1 MSSKG
6 VNYYF
11 YVNSTSAKIQATKFN
26 NGSSS
31 PDFKQT
37 FGSNANFQTGNVQI
51 DYKFSFTSLYG
62 SFNWNTTTTPVVAG
76 NTSINPLTGNMGG
89 GNLQNM
95 MNTQSVLGAD
105 FAVSYGFYDAG
116 SGVGDLTNQDQAYA
130 YLTPP
135 MSNWMGQLASQYPEV
150 KNQPFSRFA
159 LPGSHDTGTFDLNTI
174 NSLLANPSAVTNFLP
189 LIGGFLAQAV
199 QISASQALIAITN
212 LAVTQKDNILT
223 MLNLGCRYF
232 DFRPGYAPSQISSF
246 ATGIYHEH
254 TVLPGYP
261 FQNFLTDVLNW
272 LIQNST
278 EIVVI
283 GANNQGFEQSNMTPS
298 EQVLE
303 NILAQVQQATN
314 SSIVIGTAKD
324 LNTSYGSLLEA
335 NKRLI
340 FLNQI
345 GDWYPAKKYDSYS
358 DSAYATTKPQSIIG
372 ALNQIT
378 SAEQVGSDY
387 TILQLQG
394 TATATGKTVIA
405 AAAASQSH
413 ASSPLISTKALF
425 DSNTYPWLLA
435 NVATKLSPDNLV
447 VFLNDFVD
455 NALAQTAMAIT
466 IQRMGL

>member
-1 MSSKG
+1 
-6 VNYYF
+6 
-11 YVNSTSAKIQATKFN
+11 
-26 NGSSS
+26 
-31 PDFKQT
+31 
-37 FGSNANFQTGNVQI
+37 
-51 DYKFSFTSLYG
+51 
-62 SFNWNTTTTPVVAG
+62 
-76 NTSINPLTGNMGG
+76 
-89 GNLQNM
+89 
-95 MNTQSVLGAD
+95 
-105 FAVSYGFYDAG
+105 
-116 SGVGDLTNQDQAYA
+116 
-130 YLTPP
+130 
-135 MSNWMGQLASQYPEV
+135 
-150 KNQPFSRFA
+150 
-159 LPGSHDTGTFDLNTI
+159 
-174 NSLLANPSAVTNFLP
+174 
-189 LIGGFLAQAV
+189 
-199 QISASQALIAITN
+199 
-212 LAVTQKDNILT
+212 

-405 AAAASQSH
+405 AAAASQSQH
-413 ASSPLISTKALF
+413 RVCQLRSGVVSRVLF
-425 DSNTYPWLLA
+425 SAGSVAPDDDS
-435 NVATKLSPDNLV
+435 
-447 VFLNDFVD
+447 
-455 NALAQTAMAIT
+455 
-466 IQRMGL
+466 